1 MAIYLVCEGEP
12 DSLDVRVL
20 NIIIAQKMGLP
31 VQIETVGGGSSVR
44 SVATWLEKRG
54 HRAYTIQDRDYRSHE
69 QVEKHWRVD
78 SKRLMWRR
86 HEIENYLLDPR
97 IVLTAFRQ
105 LQQAGIREANN
116 LPDDFVSTERLLQ
129 DLARPLLKNHTG
141 RCTYWLLYAHASVAD
156 MRFKLPQPPES
167 RPTREMWLDCL
178 ERESRRFRDVCGR
191 LASDEVYC
199 RAAIEHNYDEIWR
212 RISAPQFLEDGSFI
226 KEMGGHELLSALGE
240 YINKSGV
247 SHLSIAGLE
256 DELLKALEDLYC
268 DAFFAPNDFAQLAER
283 LK

>member
-20 NIIIAQKMGLP
+20 DLIVAQKMGLP
-31 VQIETVGGGSSVR
+31 VQIETVGGGSSGG

-105 LQQAGIREANN
+105 LQQAGIQGANN
-116 LPDDFVSTERLLQ
+116 LPDDLASTERLLQ
-129 DLARPLLKNHTG
+129 DLARPLLEDHTG
-141 RCTYWLLYAHASVAD
+141 RCTYWSLHAQQSVAD
-156 MRFKLPQPPES
+156 MRFELPQPPGLY
-167 RPTREMWLDCL
+167 PTREMWLDYL
-178 ERESRRFRDVCGR
+178 EREGCRFQDVCGR

-199 RAAIEHNYDEIWR
+199 RAAIEYHYDEAWE
-212 RISAPQFLEDGSFI
+212 RISAPHFLSSGRFI
-226 KEMGGHELLSALGE
+226 EEMGGHELLSALGKD
-240 YINKSGV
+240 INERGV
-247 SHLSIAGLE
+247 SHLSIPDLG
-256 DELLKALEDLYC
+256 DELLKALDELYC